1 MEMSTLLT
9 TKDFLTVVFAGIAIL
24 LSAGALWVSIRNA
37 RLALNASIRPVIY
50 VELKHDNETLKRFL
64 IAQNIGC
71 GHAYDVTF
79 KIKGSIR
86 NEREKSDTVRIF
98 GIQVDKTVYVPTKI
112 FEKFGDFPANL
123 KVKVICKNVLGK
135 KQSLPTQ
142 SWEKNLKVSGLFTK
156 KKDWP

>member
-1 MEMSTLLT
+1 MSTSLT
-9 TKDFLTVVFAGIAIL
+9 AKDFLTVVFAGIAIL

-50 VELKHDNETLKRFL
+50 VELKHDNERFL